1 MALQSAKNPNFEN
14 FKIPNLG
21 VLKQN
26 DTWMQPLWLI
36 TKNSKGEGDG
46 FPQVR
51 VMVSLV
57 NPCMPVIH
65 LSTKSAPTTL

>member
-1 MALQSAKNPNFEN
+1 MALQSARSPNFEN

-21 VLKQN
+21 VPRQN

-36 TKNSKGEGDG
+36 TKNTKGEGGG

-51 VMVSLV
+51 VMVSLK
-57 NPCMPVIH
+57 PI
-65 LSTKSAPTTL
+65 SYAPLLY